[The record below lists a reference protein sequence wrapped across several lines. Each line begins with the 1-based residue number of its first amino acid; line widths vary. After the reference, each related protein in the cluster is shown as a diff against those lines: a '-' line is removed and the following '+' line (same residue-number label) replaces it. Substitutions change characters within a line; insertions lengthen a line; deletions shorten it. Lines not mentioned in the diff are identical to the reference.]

1 MPLIDLSNLPSPPAG
16 FGFAKDALGS
26 VTGKL
31 SPAITDSLKSA
42 SSSITAAGSK
52 FFANLPPP
60 PTFGADTNGPSLVD
74 AMNSI
79 KNGSINADIT
89 ASLGNIGD
97 IAGSLPPGV
106 GGALDAAK
114 AEIAEKMAAAQAEL
128 PKLMAIAQA
137 NMDLTVKLSIS
148 STGEPPSAEQL
159 KAASGPLA
167 IFQDGP
173 AMLKA
178 QAEGISKSVAE
189 AGAAFGAA
197 LPAGVDLAKAGLAK
211 ATDFAKS
218 AGAAVAGFASS
229 VPSETI
235 PDPLNPEA
243 TIPNPAF
250 AAFSAIPENASK
262 LSSLSGLTGALGTA
276 AGGLTA
282 AFGAI
287 EAKANA
293 AIAGG
298 ITDLKAFAFASQ
310 LAAPASGI
318 MAAAKGAATDLS
330 KISPLQIAKT
340 NQMAASMAPTT
351 PPKNTTVDGKTEPQ
365 LLKDKDA
372 TTSANPKKA
381 IFDKTPTD
389 KVSESFVDILS
400 DWADVIMG
408 LYPTLAKTAEADFD
422 RWYPGYAAQR
432 IKADAI
438 KTDKP
443 DVADRTAEENRLVEK
458 RAKLRAI
465 LISDGMAYQTLKL
478 AQENANRAANVYNTV
493 LAAFKANQR
502 YGDVPLSVE
511 GEFNQI
517 KNSGEG
523 QPKGFATFADYKA
536 ANPGVD
542 FSWDV

>member
-16 FGFAKDALGS
+16 FGFAKDALGG

-52 FFANLPPP
+52 FFANLPPT
-60 PTFGADTNGPSLVD
+60 PTFGADTNGPSLID

-106 GGALDAAK
+106 GEALDAAK
-114 AEIAEKMAAAQAEL
+114 AEIAGKMAAAQAQL
-128 PKLMAIAQA
+128 PKLMAVAQA

-148 STGEPPSAEQL
+148 STGAPPTEEQL
-159 KAASGPLA
+159 KEASGALA

-250 AAFSAIPENASK
+250 AEFSAIPENASK
-262 LSSLSGLTGALGTA
+262 LSSLSSLTGALGSA

-287 EAKANA
+287 ESKANT

-310 LAAPASGI
+310 LAAPATGI
-318 MAAAKGAATDLS
+318 MAAAKGAATDLGKVS
-330 KISPLQIAKT
+330 ALQIAKT
-340 NQMAASMAPTT
+340 NQIAATLAPTT
-351 PPKNTTVDGKTEPQ
+351 PPKNTTVDGRAEPKLPKDNSTSTATPKTAVFGKNPG
-365 LLKDKDA
+365 DK
-372 TTSANPKKA
+372 
-381 IFDKTPTD
+381 I
-389 KVSESFVDILS
+389 SESFLGVLDRYS
-400 DWADVIMG
+400 DNMNK
-408 LYPTLAKTAEADFD
+408 LYETIVSTAERDFD
-422 RWYPGYAAQR
+422 LWYPGYAAQKNKAED
-432 IKADAI
+432 IK
-438 KTDKP
+438 KNKP
-443 DVADRTAEENRLVEK
+443 DVADRTAEETRLVEK
-458 RAKLRAI
+458 REKLKAI
-465 LISDGMAYQTLKL
+465 LKSDGMAYQTILRG
-478 AQENANRAANVYNTV
+478 QDAATKSVNIYNTV
-493 LAAFKANQR
+493 LALFKTDKT

-511 GEFNQI
+511 GEFNSI
-517 KNSGEG
+517 GESAKEP
-523 QPKGFATFADYKA
+523 PKGFATFADYKA